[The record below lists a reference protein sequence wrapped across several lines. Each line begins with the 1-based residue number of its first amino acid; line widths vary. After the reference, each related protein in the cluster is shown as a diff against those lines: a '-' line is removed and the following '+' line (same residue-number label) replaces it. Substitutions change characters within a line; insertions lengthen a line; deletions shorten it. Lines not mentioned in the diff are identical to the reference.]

1 MNRQGFTLTELALV
15 LALVGI
21 ILAVTLPTFTEVLT
35 RTRLDGAIRQM
46 VSDLQ
51 EARSGAVATG
61 WEYRVVGFR
70 SAATHDRSNQYR
82 VLARRSAGVSW
93 PSDTAGVIESADLK
107 AGAWI
112 NVPAFHAGVTISAP
126 QDRFEVTFDSRGT
139 SADAATDFNPLQM
152 IGKNGDTKSVSV
164 SVVGGITSQ

>member
-1 MNRQGFTLTELALV
+1 MDRRGFTLPELALA

-21 ILAVTLPTFTEVLT
+21 VLAVTLPAFMEVLD

-51 EARSGAVATG
+51 EARSEAVATG
-61 WEYRVVGFR
+61 WEYRVVGYR
-70 SAATHDRSNQYR
+70 NISTNDRANQYR
-82 VLARRSAGVSW
+82 VIARRTAGVSW
-93 PSDTAGVIESADLK
+93 PADTAGVLENDTQM
-107 AGAWI
+107 AGAWVD
-112 NVPAFHAGVTISAP
+112 VPAFHSGITISAS

-139 SADAATDFNPLQM
+139 SSDAATEFNPLELV
-152 IGKNGDTKSVSV
+152 GKNGASKSVSV